1 MKGDFIFTSESV
13 TEGHPDKLCDQISD
27 GLVDRF
33 LQQDPFSQITA
44 ECAVATGILFIAARF
59 ASDAVVDIAGLA
71 RRIIIEAGYDHS
83 GFDPNTCS
91 VMTSLSALPA
101 GDRFTRD
108 EAEMDDDEMERMV
121 VQNQATV
128 FGFACTQTPGLMPLP
143 IWLAHK
149 IARRLATVRKEGQ
162 LPYLAPDG
170 KTQVAVEYRDG
181 RAARIHGI
189 TLVAAISGDAV
200 PEQRQ
205 LERDLDDLVVRPAFA
220 EEEVRPDD
228 RTRLFINPGGPLMV
242 GGPATHAG
250 LTGRKNGI
258 DTYGEYARQSD
269 SALSGKDPTRIARSG
284 TYAARHAAVNV
295 VSAGLASECEVQ
307 LSYSIGLSRP
317 VSLQVQT
324 FGSGRI
330 PDAEIAARLDRT
342 FDFRLAGI
350 IRDLRLRRLP
360 ALARDGFYRKLAAY
374 GQVGRTDLDLPWEKP
389 DRTAALRD

>member
-33 LQQDPFSQITA
+33 LQQDPFSVITA
-44 ECAVATGILFIAARF
+44 ECAIATGILFIAARF

-71 RRIIIEAGYDHS
+71 RRIIVEAGYDHA
-83 GFDPNTCS
+83 GFDPNTCT
-91 VMTSLSALPA
+91 VMTSLNALSSE
-101 GDRFTRD
+101 GRSTRD
-108 EAEMDDDEMERMV
+108 EAEMDEAEIDGML
-121 VQNQATV
+121 VQNQSTV

-143 IWLAHK
+143 IWLAHR
-149 IARRLATVRKEGQ
+149 IAHRLADVRKQGQ
-162 LPYLAPDG
+162 LAYLAPDG
-170 KTQVAVEYRDG
+170 KTQVAVEYRDD
-181 RAARIHGI
+181 RPARIHGI
-189 TLVAAISGDAV
+189 TLVAALSEGPMPD
-200 PEQRQ
+200 QNRLHQ
-205 LERDLDDLVVRPAFA
+205 DLMDLVVEPAFA
-220 EEEVRPDD
+220 DEAVRPDD

-284 TYAARHAAVNV
+284 TYAARYAAVNV
-295 VSAGLASECEVQ
+295 VSAGLATECEVQ

-324 FGSGRI
+324 FGTGRI
-330 PDAEIAARLDRT
+330 PDADIAARLGRV
-342 FDFRLAGI
+342 FDFRLAAI
-350 IRDLRLRRLP
+350 IRDLGLRRLP
-360 ALARDGFYRKLAAY
+360 GAARDGFYRRLAAY
-374 GQVGRTDLDLPWEKP
+374 GQVGRRDLDLPWERP
-389 DRTAALRD
+389 DRADLLRT